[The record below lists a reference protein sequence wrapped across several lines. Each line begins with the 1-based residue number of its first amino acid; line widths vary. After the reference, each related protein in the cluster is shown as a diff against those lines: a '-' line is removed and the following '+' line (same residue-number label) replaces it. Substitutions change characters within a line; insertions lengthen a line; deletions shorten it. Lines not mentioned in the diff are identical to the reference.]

1 MAFFLP
7 FKGHDSGVSGAIKL
21 SIDLGRDIMP
31 LSIVIKVHE
40 DPIKADWH
48 SEPKHL
54 ALARPP
60 AADVPIIRLIFQMG
74 DEYQNTGKLT
84 MKNIVAKLC
93 KTFLIYQQ
101 TKL

>member
-1 MAFFLP
+1 M
-7 FKGHDSGVSGAIKL
+7 SGAIKL
-21 SIDLGRDIMP
+21 SIDLGRDIMH

-40 DPIKADWH
+40 APIKADWY
-48 SEPKHL
+48 SEPKH
-54 ALARPP
+54 LARPP
-60 AADVPIIRLIFQMG
+60 AADVPIIHLVFQMG

-84 MKNIVAKLC
+84 MKNIVAKLS